1 MVQTARRILRCWN
14 TKHTN
19 WWTWISSTN
28 CYSTFST
35 NINRLSK
42 GLRKPG
48 PFGNRNQN
56 LFFDNMCSSPKL
68 LDNLLSQETYACLTV
83 WLNRKELPPCST
95 MKLTEA
101 REMVCQQWAKL
112 LFTKWHDKRD
122 ISFLSTNVSTGTVMW
137 KGRSKDRNSKTALE
151 SLYTLNMGVLIKLI
165 IFVHP
170 IMLADNPEY
179 GKGTLY
185 GSCSMQ
191 RCAMPIISRAFNKIM
206 GGSYCFVSH
215 SPRSLSL
222 TSPSTS
228 VQPCSKWGPAL
239 TSISSM

>member
-1 MVQTARRILRCWN
+1 MVQTARHILRCWN

-19 WWTWISSTN
+19 WWTWISSNN

-35 NINRLSK
+35 NINGLSR

-56 LFFDNMCSSPKL
+56 PFFDMCSSPKL

-137 KGRSKDRNSKTALE
+137 KGRSKDSNSKTALE
-151 SLYTLNMGVLIKLI
+151 SLYTLNMGGVDQADHLRSSYYVGWQSRIWKRYLVWFVFNAAVCNAHNFESIQQNNGRQLLFCLTLAKELI
-165 IFVHP
+165 IDFAQH
-170 IMLADNPEY
+170 
-179 GKGTLY
+179 K
-185 GSCSMQ
+185 C
-191 RCAMPIISRAFNKIM
+191 
-206 GGSYCFVSH
+206 
-215 SPRSLSL
+215 
-222 TSPSTS
+222 
-228 VQPCSKWGPAL
+228 PAL
-239 TSISSM
+239 